1 MRGHMRGSQGTKS
14 EKTVVR
20 WKKGSSFQKG
30 AMWFLSPTAATVS
43 MTMIPAKR
51 KPFMALDICR

>member
-1 MRGHMRGSQGTKS
+1 MRGSQGTKS